1 VVSKPSLHR
10 IDLQLT
16 VPTRAHDLPS
26 CQNSGSGTSDL
37 TTGLMLMCVPSQHL
51 SISGS
56 VVTPGW
62 LCVQDVKDHFKQAG
76 HVLHADILQVGG
88 WEGVYER
95 ASTAVS
101 CKYPLFLTHHSL
113 FADVAPCCAE
123 SRRQRSPR

>member
-1 VVSKPSLHR
+1 
-10 IDLQLT
+10 
-16 VPTRAHDLPS
+16 
-26 CQNSGSGTSDL
+26 
-37 TTGLMLMCVPSQHL
+37 MCVPSQQL

-88 WEGVYER
+88 WEGVSER

-113 FADVAPCCAE
+113 FADVAPCCDE
-123 SRRQRSPR
+123 SRRQRKPKVKAGSPFNCRLPAPAHAWPTLCRAGRRGEQ